1 MTEPLQIG
9 QFAIVDHEPVER
21 GPNAGTFMGR
31 GPAGERAELYL
42 LAEGTTP
49 AGESFAGH
57 VISSAGQRWQ
67 TLDISVTGALREVFA
82 EADAGLREWN
92 RKSIAQHRV
101 RIGLTAI
108 ARKGEQT
115 ILAQAGP
122 SVVFHWMPEGVQ
134 VYAPD
139 EEYAAPLGMNE
150 AAEPQLRRIDLR
162 SSDRLLLISTAALSQ
177 MDDDIVAGILGLP
190 SDTVLPNLF
199 RRVRGLRD
207 VTALLLAG
215 ESGAQ
220 SMLPPGEGGGVIGG
234 GPEPG
239 ARGEEGRPGFQPS
252 LFISDRGEDDV
263 AVARRQIMA
272 VSERL
277 RAREAVLP
285 SLAATT
291 AVPAPLRRAAGG
303 EEFRGYIE
311 TRTTASVGAG
321 AMAPGRLM
329 PGRTE
334 VTHSGA
340 NTGSRDASFTRGLS
354 RRRAA
359 LPPARP
365 VSDAPLAT
373 EMAATRIA
381 AQQPVALAS
390 TGGESLVR
398 DGSPVIDSTPLIKV
412 RSSAGG
418 RWRPDGPLSS
428 KRELIPAGSLPPT
441 WMIVVAGLA
450 VLFAVVGFIAGPQ
463 LIGRSDNE
471 RFVSLVNDA
480 ERNLASARALQ
491 DPTERRASLTSAQAL
506 LLEARDLAPES
517 TEVSRLLLEVTE
529 GLNQLDGVRAPVSVE
544 AIADLRQFGERPLTP
559 DTLVAGGGQ
568 LFLLDGS
575 GEQVVEVDV
584 DGGAARTV
592 YKSDGNLGQ
601 GRPIAIAYYDAP
613 DLGVPALLVADANKQ
628 LWLVNDREVRQLPFA
643 VSGGVTDIATRAQE
657 LYVLDA
663 SAKAVFRLAP
673 SDGGFVGPARV
684 IEGDDLASAA
694 RLTIDGDEIFTSD
707 KDGTIH
713 RFAGKLSLTMSTAGI
728 DKPLTAARR
737 AAPIGNDGEVAV
749 LDPANDRIVVLRRD
763 GTFAYQYRHADFA
776 ASAAMAIED
785 GVAYIFSG
793 GYVRRVAL
801 PSE

>member
-21 GPNAGTFMGR
+21 GPNAGTFTGR

-82 EADAGLREWN
+82 EADASLREWN

-101 RIGLTAI
+101 RIGLSAI

-139 EEYAAPLGMNE
+139 EEYATPLGMNE

-190 SDTVLPNLF
+190 PDTVLPNLF

-215 ESGAQ
+215 ESGVQ
-220 SMLPPGEGGGVIGG
+220 SVLPPGEGSGVIGA

-239 ARGEEGRPGFQPS
+239 ARGEDGRPGFQPS

-263 AVARRQIMA
+263 AVARRQILA

-311 TRTTASVGAG
+311 TRSTASAGAG
-321 AMAPGRLM
+321 TMAPGRLVA
-329 PGRTE
+329 GRSD
-334 VTHSGA
+334 VTPTAGNA
-340 NTGSRDASFTRGLS
+340 GQRDASFTRSLS

-365 VSDAPLAT
+365 VSDAPLAA
-373 EMAATRIA
+373 EMAANRIA

-398 DGSPVIDSTPLIKV
+398 DGSAAIDSTPLVKV

-418 RWRPDGPLSS
+418 RWRPDGPLS

-450 VLFAVVGFIAGPQ
+450 VLLVVVGFIAGPQ
-463 LIGRSDNE
+463 LIGRSDDE
-471 RFVSLVNDA
+471 RFISLVNDA

-491 DPTERRASLTSAQAL
+491 DPTERRSALTSAQAL

-613 DLGVPALLVADANKQ
+613 DLGVPALLVADANKK

-663 SAKAVFRLAP
+663 SAKAVFRMAP
-673 SDGGFVGPARV
+673 SDGGFVGPSKV
-684 IEGDDLASAA
+684 VEGDDLANAA
-694 RLTIDGDEIFTSD
+694 RITIDGDEIFTSD

-713 RFAGKLSLTMSTAGI
+713 RFAGKLSLAMSTAGI

-793 GYVRRVAL
+793 GYVRQVTL
-801 PSE
+801 PTE

>member
-21 GPNAGTFMGR
+21 GPNAGTFQGK

-67 TLDISVTGALREVFA
+67 TLDISVTGALRDVFA
-82 EADAGLREWN
+82 EADSSLREWN

-108 ARKGEQT
+108 ARKAGQT

-139 EEYAAPLGMNE
+139 EEFATPLGMNE
-150 AAEPQLRRIDLR
+150 KAEPQLRRIDVR
-162 SSDRLLLISTAALSQ
+162 TGDRLLLISTAALSE
-177 MDDDIVAGILGLP
+177 MDDNIVAGILGLP
-190 SDTVLPNLF
+190 ADTVLPNLF
-199 RRVRGLRD
+199 RRVRSLRD

-220 SMLPPGEGGGVIGG
+220 SMLPPGESDGVIGG
-234 GPEPG
+234 GAHGTE
-239 ARGEEGRPGFQPS
+239 RGGEARPGFQPS
-252 LFISDRGEDDV
+252 LFISDRAEDDV

-272 VSERL
+272 VTERL
-277 RAREAVLP
+277 RAREAVQP
-285 SLAATT
+285 SLAASS

-311 TRTTASVGAG
+311 TRTSASLGAG
-321 AMAPGRLM
+321 TTTPGRYLALQAE
-329 PGRTE
+329 PARSEHTGGRRE
-334 VTHSGA
+334 
-340 NTGSRDASFTRGLS
+340 ASFSRSLS

-359 LPPARP
+359 APPARP
-365 VSDAPLAT
+365 VSDAPLAA
-373 EMAATRIA
+373 EMAADRIA
-381 AQQPVALAS
+381 SQQPVALSS
-390 TGGESLVR
+390 TGVESLVS
-398 DGSPVIDSTPLIKV
+398 DGGAAMETTPLVKV
-412 RSSAGG
+412 RSSSGG
-418 RWRPDGPLSS
+418 RWRPDGPLSR
-428 KRELIPAGSLPPT
+428 RELIPAGSLPPT
-441 WMIVVAGLA
+441 WMIVAAGLA
-450 VLFAVVGFIAGPQ
+450 VLLVVVGFIAGPR
-463 LIGRSDNE
+463 LIGRSDDE
-471 RFVSLVNDA
+471 RFISLVNDA

-491 DPTERRASLTSAQAL
+491 DPAQRREALTAAQAQ
-506 LLEARDLAPES
+506 LLEARGLAAES
-517 TEVSRLLLEVTE
+517 TEVSRLLLEVTD
-529 GLNQLDGVRAPVSVE
+529 GLNQLDGVRAPATVE

-559 DTLVAGGGQ
+559 DTIVAGGGQ

-575 GEQVVEVDV
+575 GEQVVEVAL
-584 DGGAARTV
+584 DGGATRSV
-592 YKSDGNLGQ
+592 YKTDANLGQ
-601 GRPIAIAYYDAP
+601 GRPIAIAYYETADVGA
-613 DLGVPALLVADANKQ
+613 PALLVADANRK
-628 LWLVNDREVRQLPFA
+628 LWLVSDREARQLPFA
-643 VSGGVTDIATRAQE
+643 VTGGVTDIATRGQE
-657 LYVLDA
+657 LFVLDA
-663 SAKAVFRLAP
+663 GAKAVFRMAP
-673 SDGGFVGPARV
+673 SDGGFVSPSKV
-684 IEGDDLASAA
+684 VEGDDLANAA

-737 AAPIGNDGEVAV
+737 ASPIGDDGEVAV

-776 ASAAMAIED
+776 ASAAMAID
-785 GVAYIFSG
+785 SGVVYLFSG
-793 GYVRRVAL
+793 GYLRQVTL
-801 PSE
+801 TTD